1 MRENTDGFI
10 YADIPDTKM
19 LQFLNEFKTLLTDF
33 NSLFKGYF
41 EGFEYSIPLI
51 QEIYRRIDQR
61 ADYYLYFH
69 SNPESPMR
77 MSQTKEVALMVF
89 WILKYKPLSLP
100 AHKANEL
107 FIHKNCTINEY
118 FAIYCIISYAKKI
131 SSRSDIISYFCQ
143 KNIDVIVYS
152 FMHRDISKEAMIC
165 YVDSLMNVVEA

>member
-10 YADIPDTKM
+10 YTDIPETAM
-19 LQFLNEFKTLLTDF
+19 LQHLDEFRRLLASF

-41 EGFEYSIPLI
+41 EGYEYSIPLI

-69 SNPESPMR
+69 SDPKSPMK
-77 MSQTKEVALMVF
+77 MSQTKEIALMVF

-100 AHKANEL
+100 SHKANDL

-118 FAIYCIISYAKKI
+118 FAIYCIISYAKEI
-131 SSRSDIISYFCQ
+131 SSRNDIISYFCQ
-143 KNIDVIVYS
+143 KNIDVIVYN

-165 YVDSLMNVVEA
+165 YIDSLMNVVEA